1 MDKMKNLYSKVA
13 GFFPEIILLLFF
25 ILIHIGHLQ
34 ADFWNDEIY
43 SLTHFSFAPL
53 ENALFDYHTTN
64 NHIFYNLINNIYL
77 KIIGVSS
84 LYELMDSPYILRIL
98 PLTYGI
104 VALIYTYM
112 IVKRLF
118 SRTLALITLILLIT
132 NIPYYNF
139 ALQLRGYGLS
149 TMLLT
154 IAIYHTLACIQS
166 IKPKN
171 LFLIIGSVAL
181 LNYTIPSNYYF
192 TTCLFLFLFSYW
204 LVLFRGSKHYFK
216 DLIHSPILKTLI
228 AIVVGFV
235 ASFILYSFTKESVF
249 SSKYVSNPDLSIT
262 SQMFFY
268 GYYIIPSKYSFTWI
282 IVLLGV
288 IGVLYKLVKKKKLGL
303 PVYLF
308 GMLFFGSLVLII
320 FRGDEAPLRVFI
332 PIIPFAMIILAIG
345 IHFILAEN
353 FAKLFKN
360 EAGLIAFAFI
370 LGLGVFIGENYRIDK
385 QLLRDIE
392 TGGRSQNLYEQYYAA
407 HYHPKFEMEKFS
419 KTHRSNP
426 FPVFVIGCEP
436 HGITAYLN
444 KYQIDYSRFEFQKAN
459 VDSLLYN
466 NPKLYIISNHPN
478 KFQKRGVN
486 TKRLNAALN
495 YHNILLL
502 ERK

>member
-1 MDKMKNLYSKVA
+1 M
-13 GFFPEIILLLFF
+13 
-25 ILIHIGHLQ
+25 
-34 ADFWNDEIY
+34 
-43 SLTHFSFAPL
+43 
-53 ENALFDYHTTN
+53 
-64 NHIFYNLINNIYL
+64 
-77 KIIGVSS
+77 
-84 LYELMDSPYILRIL
+84 
-98 PLTYGI
+98 
-104 VALIYTYM
+104 
-112 IVKRLF
+112 
-118 SRTLALITLILLIT
+118 
-132 NIPYYNF
+132 
-139 ALQLRGYGLS
+139 
-149 TMLLT
+149 
-154 IAIYHTLACIQS
+154 
-166 IKPKN
+166 
-171 LFLIIGSVAL
+171 
-181 LNYTIPSNYYF
+181 
-192 TTCLFLFLFSYW
+192 
-204 LVLFRGSKHYFK
+204 
-216 DLIHSPILKTLI
+216 
-228 AIVVGFV
+228 
-235 ASFILYSFTKESVF
+235 
-249 SSKYVSNPDLSIT
+249 
-262 SQMFFY
+262 
-268 GYYIIPSKYSFTWI
+268 
-282 IVLLGV
+282 LLGV

-444 KYQIDYSRFEFQKAN
+444 KYQIDYSRFEFQNAN

-466 NPKLYIISNHPN
+466 NPRLYIISNHPN